1 MVDFKNVVF
10 GQMCYVHKDYPLS
23 VAMAVKPVDE
33 NMVTV
38 VLRVV
43 IGADSKWSEEMTVKF
58 SDLKLRQK

>member
-1 MVDFKNVVF
+1 MIVDFKNVVF
-10 GQMCYVHKDYPLS
+10 GQMCYVHSARPNC

-38 VLRVV
+38 VLRE
-43 IGADSKWSEEMTVKF
+43 GSKWSEEMTVKF